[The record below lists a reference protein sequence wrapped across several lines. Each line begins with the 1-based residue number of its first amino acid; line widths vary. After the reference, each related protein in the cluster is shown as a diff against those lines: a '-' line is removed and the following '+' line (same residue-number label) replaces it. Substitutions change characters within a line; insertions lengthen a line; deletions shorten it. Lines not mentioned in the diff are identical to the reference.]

1 MKSSIK
7 TLFLVLAITMF
18 SSFGSLSAN
27 TLIATEQK
35 SEIENCGVNDQQVI
49 NYMAEQGLQVL
60 SIIPMTG
67 TCDKIVSVVGGK
79 KFHLFV
85 EGNQIIGWEEI
96 HI

>member
-7 TLFLVLAITMF
+7 TLFLVLVIAMF
-18 SSFGSLSAN
+18 SSFSSLSAN
-27 TLIATEQK
+27 TFNVLGQK

-60 SIIPMTG
+60 SITPMTG
-67 TCDKIVSVVGGK
+67 TCDKIVSVMGGK
-79 KFHLFV
+79 KFHLYV
-85 EGNQIIGWEEI
+85 EGNQIVGWEEM